1 MAEGKLASCA
11 RYLLI
16 ILNLIF
22 WITGMLL
29 LGAGIW
35 VVASDNVGK
44 TVTEWLRISIPA
56 DTLMAVGYAVVG
68 VGAFMFLIGFCGC
81 CGAIRESAI
90 MLGVYM
96 VFMVVLLCGELAGI
110 VYVALE
116 KSSIETNLRDKLLSD
131 MLNSTVVHKK
141 NATALDILQSKGKCC
156 GADNFTNYKENYYF
170 KHDPK
175 FEDYSVPDSCCL
187 TYSISQDPEPAALN
201 RCQMEARLGLV
212 NGTQLFTK
220 GCLNIIRDLIED
232 NSAILIG
239 VSSGILVLELI
250 GVALAIYLCRN
261 RSDLYDDDYYDD

>member
-90 MLGVYM
+90 MLGV
-96 VFMVVLLCGELAGI
+96 
-110 VYVALE
+110 
-116 KSSIETNLRDKLLSD
+116 
-131 MLNSTVVHKK
+131 
-141 NATALDILQSKGKCC
+141 GKCC

-220 GCLNIIRDLIED
+220 
-232 NSAILIG
+232 
-239 VSSGILVLELI
+239 LI

>member
-141 NATALDILQSKGKCC
+141 NATALDILQSK
-156 GADNFTNYKENYYF
+156 
-170 KHDPK
+170 
-175 FEDYSVPDSCCL
+175 DYSVPDSCCL